1 MARKAAKGKPVGDR
15 SLRTLEIALLGLC
28 LCILALRVTYTEA
41 PTAQMLVMPGTLA
54 DTVYSLTLSG
64 LLVFAFVLWL
74 LWRIFGSGLEY
85 RVTGIEIGLVLF
97 AAAGVVSAFG
107 ASDARSAITHIM
119 MMLGPIFAALLL
131 AQVLNTPGRIRL
143 VLTVIA
149 ALGVVSAYQC
159 AEQRFVSNAIM
170 IEQYEKSPEVLLEPL
185 GIQADTF
192 RHFLFE
198 HRLYSRGIRG
208 FFTTSNSAASFAIL
222 ASFAAIALLIRRF
235 QDRQAGQQKSHD
247 SLFVLLG
254 ALIVV
259 VGLFLTKSKGGIL
272 AFLAGLAVF
281 GLRVALRRRFGTGKR
296 ILAGVVVAAALLVA
310 GAGYATVQY
319 GLKHDR
325 LPGGNSMLVRWQYW
339 VASAQMYG
347 DHPLAGV
354 GPGNFSHHYPH
365 HKPAAAPESVADPH
379 NFLLSLLTQYGPLGL
394 IGFLAM
400 VCIPLWRSL
409 TYRICPSDAPQMRAE
424 PPFRAL
430 PLGALAVI
438 SLCLLFIRP
447 LLIPPMAADGLDVL
461 LYQIMTLYVTPAAA
475 FLIGFLLLA
484 APLGDGRGR
493 HFGFAPTALLAA
505 LGSSILAVLL
515 HNLIDFALFEPGVW
529 MAFWTLMACL
539 IATRPRPPSGDSISI
554 RSVPVLK
561 LIALVVAVVL
571 FGAYSHYVW
580 WPVSVTTAN
589 IRRAQRAISAGRFD
603 VAHHHL
609 EAASEADPLSP
620 IAAGLNG
627 RLYMQQYEQAPRKQP
642 ALLEQAAG
650 CYREAM
656 ERSPADYKNYENLAM
671 AYSRLG
677 QHERA
682 YDWYLRA
689 TERYGGCERL
699 WFELAR
705 AAEELGRTDVA
716 LTDYR
721 KAVEIEESYRRQFR
735 RMYPERE
742 RVISRFDE
750 EDYRFARERI
760 EALSQ

>member
-1 MARKAAKGKPVGDR
+1 MARKAAKGKPAGDR
-15 SLRTLEIALLGLC
+15 PLRILEIALLGLC
-28 LCILALRVTYTEA
+28 LCILAIRVTYTEA

-54 DTVYSLTLSG
+54 DTVYSLTLTA

-74 LWRIFGSGLEY
+74 LWRTFGSGLEY

-97 AAAGVVSAFG
+97 VAAGVVSAFG

-131 AQVLNTPGRIRL
+131 VQVLNTPGRIRL
-143 VLTVIA
+143 VLTVMA

-170 IEQYEKSPEVLLEPL
+170 IEQYEKSPEILLEPL
-185 GIQADTF
+185 GIHANTF
-192 RHFLFE
+192 QHFLFE

-235 QDRQAGQQKSHD
+235 HGRQGGQQKPHD

-254 ALIVV
+254 ALVV
-259 VGLFLTKSKGGIL
+259 VAGLFLTKSKGGIL

-281 GLRVALRRRFGTGKR
+281 GLLLALRRRFGTSKY
-296 ILAGVVVAAALLVA
+296 ILAGMVVAVVLLVA
-310 GAGYATVQY
+310 GAGYATVLY

-365 HKPAAAPESVADPH
+365 YKSAAALESVADPH

-409 TYRICPSDAPQMRAE
+409 AHWARPSDVQEMPPE

-430 PLGALAVI
+430 ALGALAVI

-447 LLIPPMAADGLDVL
+447 LLIPPMAGDGLDVL

-484 APLGDGRGR
+484 SPLRDGCGR
-493 HFGFAPTALLAA
+493 HSEFAPTALLAA

-539 IATRPRPPSGDSISI
+539 IAARPRQPSGDSISI
-554 RSVPVLK
+554 RSAPVLK
-561 LIALVVAVVL
+561 LVGLATAVVL
-571 FGAYSHYVW
+571 LGAYCYYVW
-580 WPVSVTTAN
+580 RPVAVTTAN
-589 IRRAQRAISAGRFD
+589 VQRAQQAISAGRFA
-603 VAHHHL
+603 VAHDHL
-609 EAASEADPLSP
+609 EAAAEADPLSAV
-620 IAAGLNG
+620 AAGLNG
-627 RLYMQQYEQAPRKQP
+627 RLYMQQYEQALRKQP
-642 ALLEQAAG
+642 VLLEDAAKSYG
-650 CYREAM
+650 VAI
-656 ERSPADYKNYENLAM
+656 ERNPADYKNYENLAM
-671 AYSRLG
+671 VYSRLG
-677 QHERA
+677 QHQKA

-689 TERYGGCERL
+689 TERYPGCERL
-699 WFELAR
+699 WFELAQ
-705 AAEELGRTDVA
+705 AAEELGRTDAA
-716 LTDYR
+716 LTEYR

-735 RMYPERE
+735 QMYPERE
-742 RVISRFDE
+742 KVISRFDE
-750 EDYRFARERI
+750 EDYRFARKRME
-760 EALSQ
+760 ELSK